1 MNVLKIFSCS
11 LLKLNRVIKSQT
23 LSKTHN
29 SLSPL
34 PNEDRVLVAL
44 PHIAGVAD
52 GAGGTGILCGE
63 WAEFLLNHLPKKPIH
78 TFEEFIK
85 WLEPQTEAFMTTF
98 EPQMQQDAFQLKRFY
113 QEGSACTLAV
123 VWLTKKAYHWLT
135 FGDSHVFF
143 YANNLLESHPF
154 QQAEALSGGT
164 HLLNWSVFPD
174 EKGFKTGTVS
184 LKSAY
189 CLLATDAIS
198 KHILQNYQAQ
208 STDFKGF
215 LDRLTEALGSEEDFW
230 QYIKN
235 HPDIEEDDYTL
246 IVIEA

>member
-1 MNVLKIFSCS
+1 M
-11 LLKLNRVIKSQT
+11 IKSQT
-23 LSKTHN
+23 LSKTYN
-29 SLSPL
+29 NPSPL

-44 PHIAGVAD
+44 PQVVAVAD

-63 WAEFLLNHLPKKPIH
+63 WAEFLLNHLPSQAIH

-85 WLEPQTEAFMTTF
+85 WLEPQTEAFMTAF

-123 VWLTKKAYHWLT
+123 IWLTEEAYHWLT

-143 YANNLLESHPF
+143 YGDNHLESHPF
-154 QQAEALSGGT
+154 QIAEALSGGT

-174 EKGFKTGTVS
+174 EKGFKTGTFS
-184 LKSAY
+184 LKSSY

-198 KHILQNYQAQ
+198 KHILQTYQSQ
-208 STDFKGF
+208 SIDFMGF
-215 LDRLTEALGSEEDFW
+215 LQTLSEALTSEEHFW
-230 QYIKN
+230 QYLKN

-246 IVIEA
+246 VLIQP